1 MKSLIALVLIG
12 FTVLSVVWYEAQTQ
26 KENVE
31 AKDADVLGLAA
42 EVLKD
47 EKTQEMIKK
56 VTMEIEQGSE
66 QVKDEQKAAKKNQN
80 FAKKHKTNVLQ

>member
-12 FTVLSVVWYEAQTQ
+12 LTVLSVVWYETKTQ
-26 KENVE
+26 KESAE

-42 EVLKD
+42 QVLKD

-56 VTMEIEQGSE
+56 VTIEIEQGSE
-66 QVKDEQKAAKKNQN
+66 QVQEEQKAASIK
-80 FAKKHKTNVLQ
+80 